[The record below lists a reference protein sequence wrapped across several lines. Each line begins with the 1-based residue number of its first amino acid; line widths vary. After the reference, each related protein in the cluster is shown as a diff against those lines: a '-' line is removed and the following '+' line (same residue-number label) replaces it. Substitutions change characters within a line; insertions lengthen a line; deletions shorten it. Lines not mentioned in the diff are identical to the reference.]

1 MAMENGALERETE
14 AAARPGATAVGPGTS
29 AAAPDPQWGGDLL
42 DLDAYLRRIGY
53 EGPRTATVETLFDLH
68 RMHKAAIAFEN
79 LDVALERGVSL
90 QLDDVQRKLVDSGR
104 GGYCF
109 EHNLLFAAVLERLGF
124 PVTRLLARVRLGRRQ
139 IRYRAHTV
147 LAVGAGY
154 ELWLADAGFG
164 AEGLIEP
171 VPLHSG
177 SVAKAGAWS
186 WRVLREVDQWVLQT
200 LRDGD
205 WFDLYA
211 FRVEQHF
218 PPDFEVSNHYTA
230 HHARSAFTGKVVAM
244 RGTEDV
250 QQTLRD
256 RELTTRHA
264 DDVIERTAL
273 TADEVVDLLR
283 GTFAIRLTDRDA
295 HLLRRRLAFLASQGA
310 SKSPKPSPTPLQ
322 EA

>member
-1 MAMENGALERETE
+1 MAMENGALKWET
-14 AAARPGATAVGPGTS
+14 ATPGPG
-29 AAAPDPQWGGDLL
+29 WGGDLL

-53 EGPRTATVETLFDLH
+53 GGPRRATVETLFDLH
-68 RMHKAAIAFEN
+68 RLHKAAIPFEN
-79 LDVALERGVSL
+79 VDVALERGVSL
-90 QLDDVQRKLVDSGR
+90 HLDDIQRKLVEAGR

-139 IRYRAHTV
+139 VRYRAHTV

-171 VPLHSG
+171 VPLYSG
-177 SVAKAGAWS
+177 SVAKAGVWS
-186 WRVLREVDQWVLQT
+186 WRVLREEDQWVLQT

-218 PPDFEVSNHYTA
+218 PADFEVSNHYTA
-230 HHARSAFTGKVVAM
+230 HHDRSAFTGKVVAM

-250 QQTLRD
+250 QQTLVDHR
-256 RELTTRHA
+256 LTTRHPG
-264 DDVIERTAL
+264 DVLERTDL

-283 GTFAIRLTDRDA
+283 GTFAVRLPERDA
-295 HLLRRRLAFLASQGA
+295 RLLRRRLSA
-310 SKSPKPSPTPLQ
+310 PTRPSPSHSPLQ